1 MSIIADSKVTS
12 NGNVTVWWV
21 PAAGLEDFRAP
32 TADEINAGV
41 DLTDAIA
48 WDTFD
53 LAAAES
59 NDVEDRS
66 LRDIGNATTRG
77 FEQFSASFSMFRDL
91 NPTDTTSPYVQAFET
106 FRTPRQ
112 YGYLIT
118 RVLQVPAGQP
128 EEASPGEWVSVFRF
142 VSDAV
147 GDDTEGEDSVK
158 LTVEFLPQGEVAVY
172 TIVAGDDVVVATPDT
187 LDLEVGE
194 VAPVRA
200 TLNGKLVTGSLTW
213 TSSDYAVA
221 SVSPNGVVRATGN
234 GTATI
239 TGSHLGAGDPAT
251 VTVEVGD
258 QGN

>member
-1 MSIIADSKVTS
+1 MADSKVTS

-21 PAAGLEDFRAP
+21 PAAGLADYRAP
-32 TADEINAGV
+32 TAEEINAGV

-66 LRDIGNATTRG
+66 LRDVGNATTRG
-77 FEQFSASFSMFRDL
+77 FQQFAASFSMFRDL

-112 YGYLIT
+112 HGYLIT
-118 RVLQVPAGQP
+118 RVLQAPSGEPSPAEPGQ
-128 EEASPGEWVSVFRF
+128 WISVFRF
-142 VSDAV
+142 MSDAV

-158 LTVEFLPQGEVAVY
+158 LTVEFLPQGQISVY
-172 TIVAGDDVVVATPDT
+172 TKVATEDPIVVSGEGNLDT
-187 LDLEVGE
+187 GDVTALK
-194 VAPVRA
+194 AH
-200 TLNGKLVTGSLTW
+200 LNGEDVTGWVTW
-213 TSSDYAVA
+213 TSSDYDVA
-221 SVSPNGVVRATGN
+221 TVSPNGVVRG
-234 GTATI
+234 GVEGSATI
-239 TGSHLGAGDPAT
+239 TASHLAAGEEGT
-251 VTVEVGD
+251 ITVEVGD